1 MSKNRIIETKISGK
15 PTVKSGRQVF
25 RLSPSLKFV
34 EKKKRPRLFF
44 TLRTQLIITFLVL
57 VMVPTGLITFI
68 FNKNAESALKQTASQ
83 ALTSAATQTASEMD
97 DFLRT
102 RLDSLK
108 RNADAPEI
116 KNYLALPSESQ
127 LGSSQ
132 ESNANNF
139 LKVQEQL
146 EFITNQYLQA
156 YLLLDMRGKIL
167 QDTSQSTSES
177 TTPYLGLD
185 KADSNS
191 FLRVLQSGEPYVS
204 SVIFTP
210 EYTQPNLYFVARVS
224 DENQKPLGFLLSRYD
239 ATVLQTLLVN
249 RNGLVGL
256 GSFAVLF
263 DENHLRIAQGIYP
276 EMNYKTVT
284 PLNQEKLSEL
294 QANLRLPIT
303 FEGKYYTNLPILSQI
318 LDSYTSGKTNIT
330 APAIDGSQE
339 LYAGSLVQL
348 GIKPWLLAFMQPQ
361 NNFLGPIREQLLNT
375 LWLEVIITLA
385 VILIAV
391 LISRLLTNPIMH
403 LTQVAERVTSG
414 DLTALASPGP
424 GEFGFLADAFNSMTI
439 ELRRT
444 LDGLE
449 QRITE
454 RTSELAHASEQM
466 QRRANRLQ
474 AVAEVAHAITSVQ
487 DMDRLLQL
495 VTYLISERFDY
506 YHVGIFL
513 LDQTGE
519 YAILQAANSEGGQHM
534 LAKGHQL
541 KVGEEGIVGYATG
554 RGEPRI
560 ALDVGS
566 DLVYFDNPDLPL
578 TRSEMTLPLKVGGKI
593 IGAMDVQST
602 EPSAFTEEDV
612 TTLSTLADQVAIA
625 IQNTRLFGETNRAL
639 QELETLHTQYLQQA
653 WSQVVEERSKSGY
666 QYWNGKVIPLPL
678 DNSDAIWQQVKAG
691 LPVVV
696 SSPLDDTGVEM
707 SPGSA
712 LLVPISV
719 RSQVI
724 GALHLPSP
732 EGKYLWD
739 EQNISLVK
747 EVADQIGLAL
757 ENARLLEQ
765 TQIRAER
772 EHLVADITTKLRA
785 SNSPQEI
792 IQTAV
797 RELRQALRAK
807 QARFIAKAS
816 TSSTTELSY
825 AKPSKGNGNG
835 SDAQPDPNMNPGP

>member
-1 MSKNRIIETKISGK
+1 MSKNRIIETKNDGK
-15 PTVKSGRQVF
+15 PTEKSGRQVF
-25 RLSPSLKFV
+25 RLSPSLKFS

-44 TLRTQLIITFLVL
+44 NLRTQLIITFLVL
-57 VMVPTGLITFI
+57 VMIPISLITYI
-68 FNKNAESALKQTASQ
+68 FNKNAESALKQTVSQ
-83 ALTSAATQTASEMD
+83 ALTSAATQTAIETD
-97 DFLRT
+97 DFLRAH
-102 RLDSLK
+102 LDTLK
-108 RNADAPEI
+108 KHADAPEI
-116 KNYLALPSESQ
+116 KDYLALPIESQ
-127 LGSSQ
+127 PGSSQ
-132 ESNANNF
+132 ESIANNF
-139 LKVQEQL
+139 LKAQEQI
-146 EFITNQYLQA
+146 EFITNPFLQA
-156 YLLLDMRGKIL
+156 YLLLDRKGKIL
-167 QDTSQSTSES
+167 LDTLYPNPES
-177 TTPYLGLD
+177 NTPFLGLD
-185 KADSNS
+185 KADVNS
-191 FLRVLQSGEPYVS
+191 FLRLLQSGEPYVS
-204 SVIFTP
+204 SVIFAP

-249 RNGLVGL
+249 RNGLVGQ

-276 EMNYKTVT
+276 EMIYKTVT
-284 PLNQEKLSEL
+284 PLNQEKLNEL
-294 QANLRLPIT
+294 QANFRFPTT
-303 FEGKYYTNLPILSQI
+303 FEGKSYSNLPILSQM
-318 LDSYTSGKTNIT
+318 LDSYASGKVNIT
-330 APAIDGSQE
+330 APAVDGNQE

-348 GIKPWLLAFMQPQ
+348 GLKPWLLAFMQPQ
-361 NNFLGPIREQLLNT
+361 NNYLAPIREQLVNT
-375 LWLEVIITLA
+375 LWLEGIITLV
-385 VILIAV
+385 VILIAI
-391 LISRLLTNPIMH
+391 LISRLLTNPIKH

-444 LDGLE
+444 LDSLE
-449 QRITE
+449 QRIHE

-487 DMDRLLQL
+487 EMDRLLQL
-495 VTYLISERFDY
+495 VTYLISERFEF

-519 YAILQAANSEGGQHM
+519 YAILQAANSEGGQRM
-534 LAKGHQL
+534 LAKGHRL
-541 KVGEEGIVGYATG
+541 KVGEEGIVGYAMG
-554 RGEPRI
+554 AGEPRI

-566 DLVYFDNPDLPL
+566 DSVYFDNPDLPL

-593 IGAMDVQST
+593 IGALDVQST
-602 EPSAFTEEDV
+602 QPTAFTEEDV
-612 TTLSTLADQVAIA
+612 ATLSTLADQVAIA
-625 IQNTRLFGETNRAL
+625 IQNTRLFSETNKAL
-639 QELETLHTQYLQQA
+639 KELETLHTQYLQQA

-666 QYWNGKVIPLPL
+666 QYRNGKVIPLPL
-678 DNSDAIWQQVKAG
+678 ESSDVIWQQVKAG
-691 LPVVV
+691 IPVVV
-696 SSPLDDTGVEM
+696 SSPLDDIGIEM

-732 EGKYLWD
+732 EDKYLWD
-739 EQNISLVK
+739 EQNINLVK

-785 SNSPQEI
+785 SNNPQEI
-792 IQTAV
+792 IQTAA
-797 RELRQALRAK
+797 RELSQALRAK
-807 QARFIAKAS
+807 QARFVAKAPS
-816 TSSTTELSY
+816 SSTEFSNL
-825 AKPSKGNGNG
+825 KPSKGNGNG
-835 SDAQPDPNMNPGP
+835 SDAKPDLNINPEP

>member
-1 MSKNRIIETKISGK
+1 
-15 PTVKSGRQVF
+15 
-25 RLSPSLKFV
+25 
-34 EKKKRPRLFF
+34 
-44 TLRTQLIITFLVL
+44 
-57 VMVPTGLITFI
+57 
-68 FNKNAESALKQTASQ
+68 
-83 ALTSAATQTASEMD
+83 
-97 DFLRT
+97 
-102 RLDSLK
+102 
-108 RNADAPEI
+108 
-116 KNYLALPSESQ
+116 
-127 LGSSQ
+127 
-132 ESNANNF
+132 
-139 LKVQEQL
+139 
-146 EFITNQYLQA
+146 
-156 YLLLDMRGKIL
+156 
-167 QDTSQSTSES
+167 
-177 TTPYLGLD
+177 
-185 KADSNS
+185 
-191 FLRVLQSGEPYVS
+191 
-204 SVIFTP
+204 
-210 EYTQPNLYFVARVS
+210 
-224 DENQKPLGFLLSRYD
+224 
-239 ATVLQTLLVN
+239 
-249 RNGLVGL
+249 
-256 GSFAVLF
+256 
-263 DENHLRIAQGIYP
+263 
-276 EMNYKTVT
+276 
-284 PLNQEKLSEL
+284 
-294 QANLRLPIT
+294 
-303 FEGKYYTNLPILSQI
+303 
-318 LDSYTSGKTNIT
+318 
-330 APAIDGSQE
+330 
-339 LYAGSLVQL
+339 
-348 GIKPWLLAFMQPQ
+348 
-361 NNFLGPIREQLLNT
+361 
-375 LWLEVIITLA
+375 
-385 VILIAV
+385 
-391 LISRLLTNPIMH
+391 MH

-444 LDGLE
+444 LEGLE

-454 RTSELAHASEQM
+454 RTSELTHASEQM

-519 YAILQAANSEGGQHM
+519 NAILQAANSEGGQRM

-541 KVGEEGIVGYATG
+541 KVGEKGIVGYATG
-554 RGEPRI
+554 TGEPRI

-566 DLVYFDNPDLPL
+566 DIVYFDNPDLPL

-593 IGAMDVQST
+593 MGAMDVQST

-612 TTLSTLADQVAIA
+612 ATLSTLADQVAIA
-625 IQNTRLFGETNRAL
+625 IQNTRLFSETNRAL
-639 QELETLHTQYLQQA
+639 KELETLHTQYLQQA
-653 WSQVVEERSKSGY
+653 WSQVVEERSKNGY
-666 QYWNGKVIPLPL
+666 QYRNGKVIPLPL
-678 DNSDAIWQQVKAG
+678 DSSDVIWQQVKAG
-691 LPVVV
+691 IPVVV
-696 SSPLDDTGVEM
+696 SSPLDDNGVEM

-792 IQTAV
+792 IQTAA

-816 TSSTTELSY
+816 TSSTELSY

-835 SDAQPDPNMNPGP
+835 SDAQPDPNMNPGPGGAE